1 MILFPDI
8 TLPGLFKIWE
18 CFLYT
23 CYIFLLHSK
32 RFTRHDSSNQQKN
45 LIDFAMWCHATLGP
59 HYEQPKR
66 LSLNSCVLLMKAVN
80 WLLLKLLW
88 LGFHI
93 RRKGRERESKGK
105 EGRES
110 ISWEFVILKS
120 KMLFIS
126 TNLRKKLNLG
136 KQKNKNQY
144 HV

>member
-18 CFLYT
+18 CFLYI
-23 CYIFLLHSK
+23 CYILLLHSK
-32 RFTRHDSSNQQKN
+32 RFTRQDSSNQQKN
-45 LIDFAMWCHATLGP
+45 LIDFAMWCHAILGP

-88 LGFHI
+88 LDFHI
-93 RRKGRERESKGK
+93 RRKRREKERKGRKRKYLLKICYSKIK
-105 EGRES
+105 NNVY
-110 ISWEFVILKS
+110 ICQFKKKMKS
-120 KMLFIS
+120 RQK
-126 TNLRKKLNLG
+126 
-136 KQKNKNQY
+136 KNKNQY